1 MDLKIDVRINRRDDY
16 LEKVGFQSSRRGHF
30 KWSFNLI
37 SIFFIGVLLSGCH
50 FQHKKIGLDDGG
62 FTRPP
67 AQDGPQVVNP
77 VPLSDMAEKELKF
90 TENDVAIVFSI
101 DKKGNMQGFRP
112 KGTTFKENIIFP
124 LHAEEIEVILGISA
138 VKTKNPKFCWTNSYG
153 QSACVVW

>member
-1 MDLKIDVRINRRDDY
+1 MNLKIVVTI
-16 LEKVGFQSSRRGHF
+16 F
-30 KWSFNLI
+30 LI
-37 SIFFIGVLLSGCH
+37 GTFLSGCH
-50 FQHKKIGLDDGG
+50 FQHRKMRSDDG

-77 VPLSDMAEKELKF
+77 TPLSDMAEKELKF
-90 TENDVAIVFSI
+90 TENDLAVVFSI
-101 DKKGNMQGFRP
+101 DKKGNMQAFHP
-112 KGTTFKENIIFP
+112 KGSTFKQNITFP